1 MSDLIEQLLR
11 HLFII
16 IAFGIVMVMMYR
28 LFRLMTGLFLIG
40 LVAIILFIEVY
51 GLYLLVTDSYLYIDD
66 FIANGVFSFSGFFV
80 ICNILLIAGLVL
92 KVFKSRQT
100 Y

>member
-51 GLYLLVTDSYLYIDD
+51 GLYLLVTDFYLYIDD

-80 ICNILLIAGLVL
+80 ICNILLIVGMVL
-92 KVFKSRQT
+92 KVIKSRQT

>member
-66 FIANGVFSFSGFFV
+66 FIANGVFSLSGFFV
-80 ICNILLIAGLVL
+80 ICNILLIAGMVL
-92 KVFKSRQT
+92 KVIKSRQT